1 MQNSDTTYVIVSA
14 EKFTRCIVVH
24 SESNLVLLTNWL
36 ARVLCLSK
44 LDSPQTSFG
53 RSQIIVPRVLSDHF
67 KLKILDNEYLLSCSR
82 SKHTYFEHIIKNK
95 ESFAG
100 NWEKCSFKNIL
111 CDSFRTFLY
120 CSLVSIL
127 WPSWCAQTITVTI
140 CQAALSPKPIY
151 SAVKLQQLHTKK
163 ERKWQQGI
171 VGANIYMVQS
181 IGTVGVWM
189 VRVLTVA
196 L

>member
-1 MQNSDTTYVIVSA
+1 MQNSDTMLSSVMKS
-14 EKFTRCIVVH
+14 IVVH

-53 RSQIIVPRVLSDHF
+53 RSQIIVSLVSSDHF
-67 KLKILDNEYLLSCSR
+67 KLKILDNGYLLSH
-82 SKHTYFEHIIKNK
+82 SKYTYFKHLIKKK

-100 NWEKCSFKNIL
+100 NWEKCSFKNISF
-111 CDSFRTFLY
+111 DSFRTFLY
-120 CSLVSIL
+120 CSSVSLL

-151 SAVKLQQLHTKK
+151 SAVKLQQLHSKK
-163 ERKWQQGI
+163 KRQWQQDSF
-171 VGANIYMVQS
+171 GANTCMVQS

-189 VRVLTVA
+189 VMVLTVA